1 MRYRMSL
8 KIVCSFVPMLV
19 LGCTLVA
26 SAQKKASSPD
36 EGVFW
41 LRSPLPLG
49 NEEYRLK
56 NGKSK
61 KDFYIMASLENSS
74 MDGVRV
80 DRRRNRVYS
89 ADGTPL
95 RTYPPVLEFRISASG
110 KDKRLLG
117 GNGSELQS
125 EESLNSYLLNLRF
138 QLKVFR
144 GLDMRELEPLAVK
157 IIGVP
162 ADMPYDE
169 RIYRVSFEL
178 PNIPVDDR
186 IVLNVLSPD
195 GECLSKF
202 HLELL

>member
-1 MRYRMSL
+1 MRYRLSFKL
-8 KIVCSFVPMLV
+8 LCSFVPMLV
-19 LGCTLVA
+19 LGCTLLVF
-26 SAQKKASSPD
+26 AQRNASSPD

-49 NEEYRLK
+49 NEEYRLM
-56 NGKSK
+56 GEKSK

-89 ADGTPL
+89 PDGTPL

-117 GNGSELQS
+117 GKGSELQS
-125 EESLNSYLLNLRF
+125 DESLSSYLLNLRF

-144 GLDMRELEPLAVK
+144 GLDMQELKPLAVK

-162 ADMPYDE
+162 ADMPYEE

-178 PNIPVDDR
+178 PNIPVDHR
-186 IVLNVLSPD
+186 IVLNVLSPN

>member
-1 MRYRMSL
+1 MRIRLSSQPVWAVVSVTL
-8 KIVCSFVPMLV
+8 
-19 LGCTLVA
+19 LGCSLA
-26 SAQKKASSPD
+26 LSAGKPTPSPD

-41 LRSPLPLG
+41 LRAPMPLG

-56 NGKSK
+56 SAR

-80 DRRRNRVYS
+80 DRRRGRVYS
-89 ADGTPL
+89 PDGTPL

-110 KDKRLLG
+110 MDDRLLG
-117 GNGSELQS
+117 GKGSELESQD
-125 EESLNSYLLNLRF
+125 SLNSYLLKLRF

-144 GLDMRELEPLAVK
+144 DLEMKELEPLSVRL
-157 IIGVP
+157 IGVP
-162 ADMPYDE
+162 ADTPYDE

-178 PNIPVDDR
+178 PNVPVEDR

-202 HLELL
+202 HLQLL